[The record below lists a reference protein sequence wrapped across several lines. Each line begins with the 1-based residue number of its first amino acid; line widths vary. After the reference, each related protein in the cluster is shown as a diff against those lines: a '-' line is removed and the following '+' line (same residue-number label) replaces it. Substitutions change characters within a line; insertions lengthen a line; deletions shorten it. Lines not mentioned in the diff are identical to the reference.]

1 MIFGLIITHFFIKPR
16 ILCLKYEK
24 NLVSLSLID
33 CKIPQHSYIILLQ
46 IIIERELKMKA
57 MFKEFKEFMMKGDV
71 LDMAVGI
78 VIGGAFTAIVK
89 NVVDGLITPLIG
101 FVVSLIT
108 GTKDLEGALSVLD
121 WTPVKGV
128 TFQFGLV
135 ISAIIT
141 FIITGFV
148 LFMIVKAANK
158 AKSIRKVEEEKA
170 EETTPAP
177 TAEDYLAEIRDLLKE
192 QAK

>member
-1 MIFGLIITHFFIKPR
+1 
-16 ILCLKYEK
+16 
-24 NLVSLSLID
+24 
-33 CKIPQHSYIILLQ
+33 
-46 IIIERELKMKA
+46 MKA

-101 FVVSLIT
+101 LVVSLIT

-170 EETTPAP
+170 EEATPAP

>member
-1 MIFGLIITHFFIKPR
+1 ML
-16 ILCLKYEK
+16 
-24 NLVSLSLID
+24 
-33 CKIPQHSYIILLQ
+33 
-46 IIIERELKMKA
+46 
-57 MFKEFKEFMMKGDV
+57 KEFKEFMMKGDV

-89 NVVDGLITPLIG
+89 NVVDGLITPLVG
-101 FVVSLIT
+101 LVVSLIT

-128 TFQFGLV
+128 TFQFSLV

-148 LFMIVKAANK
+148 LFTIVKAANK
-158 AKSIRKVEEEKA
+158 AKKVRKKEEEEVVA
-170 EETTPAP
+170 DPAP

>member
-1 MIFGLIITHFFIKPR
+1 M
-16 ILCLKYEK
+16 
-24 NLVSLSLID
+24 
-33 CKIPQHSYIILLQ
+33 
-46 IIIERELKMKA
+46 
-57 MFKEFKEFMMKGDV
+57 
-71 LDMAVGI
+71 GI

-170 EETTPAP
+170 EEATPAP

>member
-1 MIFGLIITHFFIKPR
+1 
-16 ILCLKYEK
+16 
-24 NLVSLSLID
+24 
-33 CKIPQHSYIILLQ
+33 
-46 IIIERELKMKA
+46 

-89 NVVDGLITPLIG
+89 NVVDGLITPLVG
-101 FVVSLIT
+101 LVVSLIT

-128 TFQFGLV
+128 TFQFSLV

-148 LFMIVKAANK
+148 LFTIVKAANK
-158 AKSIRKVEEEKA
+158 AKKVRKKEEEEVA
-170 EETTPAP
+170 ADPAP

>member
-1 MIFGLIITHFFIKPR
+1 
-16 ILCLKYEK
+16 
-24 NLVSLSLID
+24 
-33 CKIPQHSYIILLQ
+33 
-46 IIIERELKMKA
+46 MKG
-57 MFKEFKEFMMKGDV
+57 MLKEFKEFMTKGDV

-89 NVVDGLITPLIG
+89 NVVDGLITPLVG
-101 FVVSLIT
+101 LVVSLIT

-128 TFQFGLV
+128 TFQFSLV

-148 LFMIVKAANK
+148 LFTIVKAANK
-158 AKSIRKVEEEKA
+158 AKNVRKKEEEEVA
-170 EETTPAP
+170 ADPAP

>member
-1 MIFGLIITHFFIKPR
+1 
-16 ILCLKYEK
+16 
-24 NLVSLSLID
+24 
-33 CKIPQHSYIILLQ
+33 
-46 IIIERELKMKA
+46 MKG

-170 EETTPAP
+170 EEATPAL